1 MKQVVVLATLV
12 MVAGVQLHAQ
22 SSTLDSLLRVLDRS
36 IPDTTRVLTLA
47 EAAWELKFEN
57 PDSARCLLQDA
68 ICLSQKIGFVKG
80 EATAFNYFGVLETIH
95 DRYDDAYRYYAWAL
109 PLRRRLGDEK
119 GGASLY
125 NNLGNILEAQGKG
138 VEALS
143 NFQESLKILEGL
155 GDSARIA
162 RATYS
167 MALVHETMGNYP
179 EALNLLY
186 EFLGFVEPRNDRE
199 EIAAGYNMIGNIK
212 SEIELTREAMDWY
225 NKARVIREELE
236 DVWALAITY
245 QNLGVTEDNIG
256 ENFFNE
262 NQADSAIVH
271 HQLALGW
278 LDKAYRI
285 YELNDDPSGRA
296 DILNNRGVV
305 EKNLGSAWKL
315 KGDRSRAEQ
324 AWKEALDHIGAA
336 QAIRETV
343 GDQVGVIETLNG
355 LGDVARRQGRLQ
367 DALTYT
373 RQYFQLAQEIG
384 NTKFIRN
391 GWKDLAKVY
400 KEMGQW
406 KLAYECQKTF
416 EDLRWEEF
424 NDKRVK
430 DYERREVLY
439 GDLKKQIRLEKQ
451 EQEIALQEARLSEAR
466 TRQRALMGGG
476 LALALLAL
484 LLYNRYRIKNK
495 ANKDLEEKNVII
507 DAERKK
513 SDDLLLN
520 ILPATTARELKETGR
535 AQARHYDSVTVLFTD
550 FSGFTATAAKLAP
563 ADLVAELDTCFRA
576 FDAITSRHGIEKIKT
591 IGDAYL
597 CVGGLPEEREGHALD
612 VVKAAIEMQA
622 WMEDRAR
629 QLEREH
635 RPFFRMRA
643 GIHTGPV
650 VAGVVGDRKFAYDIW
665 GDTVNT
671 AARMESNSEPGRINL
686 SAATWEE
693 VKGSIPC
700 TPRGAIEAKGKGK
713 LEMYFVEN

>member
-1 MKQVVVLATLV
+1 MRQIILLLFLCV
-12 MVAGVQLHAQ
+12 GFPPIFSQNEI
-22 SSTLDSLLRVLDRS
+22 LDSLLLELDK
-36 IPDTTRVLTLA
+36 PLADTARVLTLA
-47 EAAWELKFEN
+47 EAAWELKIED
-57 PDSARCLLQDA
+57 PVRARHFLQDA
-68 ICLSQKIGFVKG
+68 ICLTQQIGYLQG

-95 DRYDDAYRYYAWAL
+95 DRYPDAIRYYTYAL
-109 PLRRRLGDEK
+109 PLRERLGDRK
-119 GGASLY
+119 GVASIY
-125 NNLGNILEAQGKG
+125 NNLGNIYESQGEGLEAL
-138 VEALS
+138 A
-143 NFQESLKILEGL
+143 NFQLSLKILEQL

-167 MALVHETMGNYP
+167 MAVVHESLGNYP
-179 EALNLLY
+179 EALNHLY
-186 EFLGFVEPRNDRE
+186 DFLGFVEPRDDKA
-199 EIAAGYNMIGNIK
+199 EIASGYNLIGNIK
-212 SEIELTREAMDWY
+212 SEIELTEEAMMWY
-225 NKARVIREELE
+225 HKARVIREQM
-236 DVWALAITY
+236 DDGWTLANTY
-245 QNLGVTEDNIG
+245 QNLGNSEDNIG
-256 ENFFNE
+256 EKFFDKD
-262 NQADSAIVH
+262 QGDSAIIH
-271 HQLALGW
+271 HLLALEW
-278 LDKAYRI
+278 LGKANAI
-285 YELNDDPSGRA
+285 YTEYEDPSGLA
-296 DILNNRGVV
+296 DIANNRGVV
-305 EKNLGSAWKL
+305 EKNLGSAYKMI
-315 KGDRSRAEQ
+315 GNQSEADA
-324 AWKEALDHIGAA
+324 AWKRAIDYLSVARR
-336 QAIRETV
+336 IREEV

-355 LGDVARRQGRLQ
+355 LGDVVRRQGKYREALQ
-367 DALTYT
+367 YT
-373 RQYFQLAQEIG
+373 RTYFDLATTMNNG
-384 NTKFIRN
+384 KFIRN

-400 KEMGQW
+400 KALGNWEEAFRCQE
-406 KLAYECQKTF
+406 KYE
-416 EDLRWEEF
+416 ELRWEEF

-439 GDLKKQIRLEKQ
+439 GDLKKQIKLEKQ
-451 EQEIALQEARLSEAR
+451 EQELALQDARLSEAR

-495 ANKDLEEKNVII
+495 ANKDLAEKNTII

-563 ADLVAELDTCFRA
+563 ADLVEELDTCFRA
-576 FDAITSRHGIEKIKT
+576 FDAITSRHDIEKIKT

-612 VVKAAIEMQA
+612 VVRAAVEMQA
-622 WMEDRAR
+622 WMEAR
-629 QLEREH
+629 VLKLENEN

-686 SAATWEE
+686 SEATWNE
-693 VKGSIPC
+693 VKAKIDC

-713 LEMYFVEN
+713 LEMYFVD

>member
-1 MKQVVVLATLV
+1 MKRVVLLLSLV
-12 MVAGVQLHAQ
+12 LCSGWLYGQ
-22 SSTLDSLLRVLDRS
+22 SSSLDSLLRVLDGS
-36 IPDTTRVLTLA
+36 IPDTTRALTLA
-47 EAAWELKFEN
+47 EAAWELKFEH
-57 PDSARCLLQDA
+57 PDSARYLLQDA
-68 ICLSQKIGFVKG
+68 ICLSQKIGYIKG

-95 DRYDDAYRYYAWAL
+95 DRYDDAFRYYAYAL
-109 PLRRRLGDEK
+109 PLRRQLGDKK
-119 GGASLY
+119 GVASLY

-143 NFQESLKILEGL
+143 NFQQSLKILEDL
-155 GDSARIA
+155 GDSVRIA

-167 MALVHETMGNYP
+167 MALVHESLGNYP

-236 DVWALAITY
+236 DVWSLAITY
-245 QNLGVTEDNIG
+245 QNLGVNEDNLG
-256 ENFFNE
+256 ERFYDE
-262 NQADSAIVH
+262 GQADSAIVH

-285 YELNDDPSGRA
+285 YEQNDDLSGKA

-315 KGDRSRAEQ
+315 KGDPSRAEG
-324 AWKEALDHIGAA
+324 AWKEALAHLIAA
-336 QAIRETV
+336 RAIRKEL

-367 DALTYT
+367 AALNYT
-373 RQYFQLAQEIG
+373 NQYFQLAQETG

-495 ANKDLEEKNVII
+495 ANKDLAEKNVII

-576 FDAITSRHGIEKIKT
+576 FDTITSRHGIEKIKT

-612 VVKAAIEMQA
+612 AVNAAMEMQNF
-622 WMEDRAR
+622 MENRAR
-629 QLEREH
+629 QLEQDG

-686 SAATWEE
+686 SASTWAL
-693 VKGSIPC
+693 VRDQVPC
-700 TPRGAIEAKGKGK
+700 TSRGAIEAKGKGM

>member
-1 MKQVVVLATLV
+1 MRLHFILFILLIGTL
-12 MVAGVQLHAQ
+12 Q
-22 SSTLDSLLRVLDRS
+22 SVGQNPLLDSLLLELDK
-36 IPDTTRVLTLA
+36 PLDDTTRVLTLA
-47 EAAWELKFEN
+47 EAAWELKIEDPN
-57 PDSARCLLQDA
+57 RARHLLQDA
-68 ICLSQKIGFVKG
+68 ICLTQEIGYLRG

-95 DRYDDAYRYYAWAL
+95 DRNADAIRYYTYAL
-109 PLRRRLGDEK
+109 PLRERLGDRK
-119 GGASLY
+119 GVASIY
-125 NNLGNILEAQGKG
+125 NNLGNIYENQGEGLEALASYQ
-138 VEALS
+138 L
-143 NFQESLKILEGL
+143 SLKILEQL

-167 MALVHETMGNYP
+167 MAVIHESLGNYP
-179 EALNLLY
+179 EALNQLY
-186 EFLGFVEPRNDRE
+186 DFLGFVEPRDDKE
-199 EIAAGYNMIGNIK
+199 EIASGYNLIGNIK
-212 SEIELTREAMDWY
+212 SEIELTAEAMTWY
-225 NKARVIREELE
+225 HKARVIREQM
-236 DVWALAITY
+236 DDIWSLAITY
-245 QNLGVTEDNIG
+245 QNLGITEDNLG
-256 ENFFNE
+256 EQFFDKDMG
-262 NQADSAIVH
+262 DSAIVH
-271 HQLALGW
+271 HHLALEW
-278 LDKAYRI
+278 LDKAFTI
-285 YELNDDPSGRA
+285 YSQNDDPSGRA

-305 EKNLGSAWKL
+305 EKNLGSAYL
-315 KGDRSRAEQ
+315 LIGDKKKAED
-324 AWKEALDHIGAA
+324 AWVKALEHLTAS
-336 QAIRETV
+336 QAIREEL

-355 LGDVARRQGRLQ
+355 LGDVARRQGRYR
-367 DALTYT
+367 DALQYTNTY
-373 RQYFQLAQEIG
+373 FDLATALDIG
-384 NTKFIRN
+384 KFIRN
-391 GWKDLAKVY
+391 GWKDRAKVY
-400 KEMGQW
+400 KAMGNWQE
-406 KLAYECQKTF
+406 AFRCQEKF

-439 GDLKKQIRLEKQ
+439 GDLKKQIKLEKQ
-451 EQEIALQEARLSEAR
+451 EQELAVQDARLSEAR

-495 ANKDLEEKNVII
+495 ANQDLEEKNVII

-520 ILPATTARELKETGR
+520 ILPAATARELKETGR

-576 FDAITSRHGIEKIKT
+576 FDAITGRHGIEKIKT
-591 IGDAYL
+591 IGDAFL

-612 VVKAAIEMQA
+612 VVKAAQEMQT
-622 WMEDRAR
+622 WMENRAAE
-629 QLEREH
+629 LEKEG

-671 AARMESNSEPGRINL
+671 AARMESNGEPGRINL

-693 VKGSIPC
+693 VKGEINC